1 MERLRGL
8 VLVDIAVWSGRFFG
22 VLVVGIAV
30 AVGIKVALDA
40 RDDEFWSF
48 LATIMTPVG
57 IGFLI
62 LVTSEVVNR
71 MGRSQE

>member
-1 MERLRGL
+1 MEKRRGV
-8 VLVDIAVWSGRFFG
+8 VLVDIGVWGGRLLG
-22 VLVVGIAV
+22 VLVVGIAI
-30 AVGIKVALDA
+30 AVGIKVALDSQ
-40 RDDEFWSF
+40 DDAFWNF

-71 MGRSQE
+71 MGRDQQ